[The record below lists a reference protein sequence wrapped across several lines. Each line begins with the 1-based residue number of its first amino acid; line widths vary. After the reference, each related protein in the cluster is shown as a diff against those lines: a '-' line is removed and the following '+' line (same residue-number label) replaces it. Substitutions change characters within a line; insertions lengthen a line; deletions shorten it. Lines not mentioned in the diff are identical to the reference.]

1 MGEKCK
7 TLQSSKAK
15 TKQSSRQWC
24 SRSVGRYTRA
34 DLWLCYMQAHQKT
47 LSSNLGALL
56 DLKCTYCHFNLLP
69 CCSTDPIPVIMKG
82 YRWDFVC
89 IFLFFFSLGTAK
101 LSESEQTSSIQSSKQ
116 CLNLQSKSWQR
127 QSALAEASEVTAGV
141 FTSA

>member
-7 TLQSSKAK
+7 TLQCCKAK

-24 SRSVGRYTRA
+24 SRSVGRYTQA
-34 DLWLCYMQAHQKT
+34 DLWLGYMQARQKT
-47 LSSNLGALL
+47 LSSNLGTLL

-82 YRWDFVC
+82 YRWDFVF
-89 IFLFFFSLGTAK
+89 FLFVFFSLGTAK
-101 LSESEQTSSIQSSKQ
+101 LSESEQTSSVQSSRH
-116 CLNLQSKSWQR
+116 CLSLQSKSWQC
-127 QSALAEASEVTAGV
+127 QCASAEASEVTAGV